1 MDTFPEINVDIIMR
15 DPMDGQNH
23 SAPGAL
29 RVYHTSS
36 LGICQGQALA
46 SEAVAWWLLK
56 PYLVLLILLLRHGGF
71 LLLNGALVLLNGSLE
86 TQ

>member
-1 MDTFPEINVDIIMR
+1 MAKIK
-15 DPMDGQNH
+15 

-36 LGICQGQALA
+36 QGICQCQALA
-46 SEAVAWWLLK
+46 SEAVAQWLLK
-56 PYLVLLILLLRHGGF
+56 PYLVLLILWPRHGGF
-71 LLLNGALVLLNGSLE
+71 LLLNGALVLLSGSLE